1 MRDAFFAELA
11 EMAAADP
18 RVWALTADLG
28 INLFDETECA
38 APGRVLNVGIAEQAL
53 IGVAAG
59 LAYAGKVPFAYSI
72 APFATS
78 RPHDQI
84 RVDVA
89 MTHAN
94 VKVVGVGGGTAYG
107 YLGPTHHAIEDLAL
121 MRALPGFTVL
131 APGDPAETRRAARAA
146 LDIDGPVYLRLG
158 KNGEA
163 NLLPA
168 DAPFAVGSAQTL
180 RDGDDVTLASTGAI
194 LGETIAA
201 ADRLA
206 TLGIRATVLH
216 FATLKPFDDDAIAR
230 AVSRTGAV
238 VTLEEHNVIGGLG
251 SAVAEAMAEHGVGG
265 RLRRLGMPDQFAH
278 AVGSQEYLRD
288 RYGLSA
294 SDVVAAAVTLIDHDS
309 SPAGGLPLATQL
321 P

>member
-11 EMAAADP
+11 EMAAADS
-18 RVWALTADLG
+18 RVWALTGDLG
-28 INLFDETECA
+28 INLFDETERV

-59 LAYAGKVPFAYSI
+59 LAYAGNVPFAYSI
-72 APFATS
+72 APFVTS

-89 MTHAN
+89 IAHAN

-146 LDIDGPVYLRLG
+146 LEIDGPVYLRLG
-158 KNGEA
+158 KNGER
-163 NLLPA
+163 NLLPE
-168 DAPFAVGSAQTL
+168 DAPFNVGRAQML

-194 LGETIAA
+194 LGETLAA
-201 ADRLA
+201 AHQLA
-206 TLGIRATVLH
+206 TLGIHATVLH
-216 FATLKPFDDDAIAR
+216 FATIKPFDEEAIVR
-230 AVSRTGAV
+230 AVSRTHSL

-251 SAVAEAMAEHGVGG
+251 SAAAEAMAEHAVSG
-265 RLRRLGMPDQFAH
+265 RLRRLGLPDQFAH
-278 AVGSQEYLRD
+278 AVGSQDFLLD
-288 RYGLSA
+288 RYGLA
-294 SDVVAAAVTLIDHDS
+294 AADVVAAAVGLIDHAA
-309 SPAGGLPLATQL
+309 SPSAGTLTTRPA
-321 P
+321 